1 MKKFF
6 FILCFVLFLTSCQ
19 NYKARYFGG
28 EINIEIPQGY
38 NVKMAAW
45 KNYSSLWVLYESNDT
60 LKKTY
65 LQEYSTYGIL
75 QGRVNFQ
82 K

>member
-1 MKKFF
+1 MEKFF

-19 NYKARYFGG
+19 NYTTRYFGG
-28 EINIEIPQGY
+28 EMNIEIPQGY
-38 NVKMAAW
+38 NVKMASW
-45 KNYSSLWVLYESNDT
+45 KHDGSLWVLYESNDT

-65 LQEYSTYGIL
+65 LQEYSMCGIL